1 MVRAGLVGRGI
12 QASRSPAMHESEG
25 RRIGLRYS
33 YELIDFDTLGLQE
46 PELPDVIADAERRGF
61 SGLNVTHPFKQ
72 SVIASL
78 DDLSPEAAAIGA
90 VNTIVLRDGKRVG
103 HNTDSWG
110 FAESVRR
117 DMADVPL
124 GSIVQVGAGGAGK
137 AVAQALMDLGA
148 GRLRIHDIDG
158 ERAERLVADLTER
171 FGDGRAELAGD
182 LAAAVAN
189 ADGLVNT
196 TPVGMEKYP
205 GTPIPREW
213 LREDLW
219 VADIVYFPPET
230 ALLATARARGAR
242 TLSGVGMAVYQA
254 AMAFELFTG
263 RPADADQ
270 MARHLG

>member
-1 MVRAGLVGRGI
+1 
-12 QASRSPAMHESEG
+12 MHQSEG
-25 RRIGLRYS
+25 KRIGLRYN
-33 YELIDFDTLGLQE
+33 YELLDFDILGLHEQD
-46 PELPDVIADAERRGF
+46 LPAVIADAERRGF

-72 SVIASL
+72 SVIGSL

-90 VNTIVLRDGKRVG
+90 VNTVVLRDGKRIG

-110 FAESVRR
+110 FAESIRR
-117 DMADVPL
+117 DMVDVPL
-124 GSIVQVGAGGAGK
+124 GLVIQIGAGGAGM

-148 GRLRIHDIDG
+148 ARLLIHDIDG
-158 ERAERLVADLTER
+158 ERADNLVTDLARR
-171 FGDGRAELAGD
+171 FGAGRAGLIDD
-182 LAAAVAN
+182 LDTAIAS
-189 ADGLVNT
+189 ADGLVNA
-196 TPVGMEKYP
+196 TPVGMAKYP

-213 LREDLW
+213 LRRDLW

-230 ALLATARARGAR
+230 VLLATARARGAR

-263 RPADADQ
+263 RPADADE

>member
-1 MVRAGLVGRGI
+1 
-12 QASRSPAMHESEG
+12 MHESEG

-46 PELPDVIADAERRGF
+46 PELKDIIADAERRGF

-117 DMADVPL
+117 NMADVPL

-137 AVAQALMDLGA
+137 AVAQALMGLGA
-148 GRLRIHDIDG
+148 ARLLIHDIDG
-158 ERAERLVADLTER
+158 QRAELLVADLAAR
-171 FGDGRAELAGD
+171 FGNGRAEVVGD
-182 LAAAVAN
+182 LATAVGS

-213 LREDLW
+213 LRQDLW
-219 VADIVYFPPET
+219 VADIVYFPSET
-230 ALLATARARGAR
+230 ALLAAARARGAR

-263 RPADADQ
+263 SPADADQ
-270 MARHLG
+270 MARQLG